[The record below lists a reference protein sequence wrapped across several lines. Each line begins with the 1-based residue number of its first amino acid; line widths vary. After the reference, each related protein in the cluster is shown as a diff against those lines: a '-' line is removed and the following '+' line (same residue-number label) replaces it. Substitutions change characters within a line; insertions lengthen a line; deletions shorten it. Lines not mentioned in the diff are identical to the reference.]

1 MRRTRKRLIH
11 PPSDGGYAEPV
22 SAAESKEAYVYALV
36 LGRVLASLRER
47 RSLSQAELAARV
59 GMTQSTLSRMER
71 GQAQPDAFTFRRL
84 AEALGVTVA
93 ELSSYVDQALARS
106 EQATRGAIG
115 KPKTNKPWWQSAV
128 AVAGAAG
135 LAGLVAFA
143 VAAALD
149 DSKGKKPKR

>member
-1 MRRTRKRLIH
+1 MT
-11 PPSDGGYAEPV
+11 GE
-22 SAAESKEAYVYALV
+22 SADQEAYVYALV
-36 LGRVLASLRER
+36 LGRVVASLRER
-47 RSLSQAELAARV
+47 RGMSQAELASAV

-93 ELSSYVDQALARS
+93 ELSSYVDRALRRS

-115 KPKTNKPWWQSAV
+115 KPEKSKPWWQSAIT
-128 AVAGAAG
+128 VAGAAG

-143 VAAALD
+143 VAAAMD
-149 DSKGKKPKR
+149 DTKKPKKPES